1 MKFYFFTLALLT
13 TIGLHAQ
20 GSRQLV
26 LSFDYLFAAN
36 DPVAFGTSEHL
47 NADGATIKF
56 DYAGYY
62 LSNIQLQTSNG
73 SVNIDTVL
81 RITAN
86 TPNISLGQIPVGNYQ
101 SITYTIGVDSA
112 TNHADP
118 TVYATG
124 HPLALQVPSMHW
136 SWNSGYIFARI
147 EGAIDT
153 SANQSA
159 GFTVP
164 FEYHLGGDN
173 YKANVT
179 ANLLENV
186 TDSTES
192 LNVSISLA
200 LALVIDSFD
209 VRNANDVVTHT
220 MDNVPLARELVANLQ
235 ASWLVD
241 SYVVDRLT
249 SVTEL
254 GKGESIS
261 LFPNPLASSTTI
273 TASFGAKQVEV
284 YDVSGKLLFTQQLEN
299 GKTTINRS
307 QFPSAGV
314 YFIKTYDKT
323 TSIKQLVVQ

>member
-1 MKFYFFTLALLT
+1 MKLYFFAFALLT
-13 TIGLHAQ
+13 SVGLNAQ
-20 GSRQLV
+20 GSRELV
-26 LSFDYLFAAN
+26 LSFDYLFSAS

-47 NADGATIKF
+47 NTDGATIKF

-62 LSNIQLQTSNG
+62 LSNIQLQYSG
-73 SVNIDTVL
+73 GVYSVDTVL

-86 TPNISLGQIPVGNYQ
+86 TPNISLGQIPVGDYQ

-147 EGAIDT
+147 DGTIDT
-153 SANQSA
+153 SADQTA

-179 ANLLENV
+179 ANLSENV

-192 LNVSISLA
+192 LNVSISLL
-200 LALVIDSFD
+200 LALVMDSFD
-209 VRNANDVVTHT
+209 VRNANDLVTHT

-249 SVTEL
+249 SVSEL
-254 GKGESIS
+254 GKGEAIS
-261 LFPNPLASSTTI
+261 LFPNPLISSTIIAATL
-273 TASFGAKQVEV
+273 GAKQIEV
-284 YDVSGKLLFTQQLEN
+284 YDISGKRLFTQGLEN
-299 GKTTINRS
+299 GKTTLNRS
-307 QFPSAGV
+307 QFPSTGV

>member
-1 MKFYFFTLALLT
+1 MKLYFFALALLT
-13 TIGLHAQ
+13 SVGLNAQ

-36 DPVAFGTSEHL
+36 DPVTFGTSEHL
-47 NADGATIKF
+47 NADGATLKF

-62 LSNIQLQTSNG
+62 LSNIQLQTSSG
-73 SVNIDTVL
+73 SVSIDTVL

-86 TPNISLGQIPVGNYQ
+86 TPNIALGQIPVGNYQ

-118 TVYATG
+118 TVYSTG

-147 EGAIDT
+147 EGTIDT
-153 SANQSA
+153 SADQTA

-179 ANLLENV
+179 ANLSENV

-192 LNVSISLA
+192 LNVSISLL
-200 LALVIDSFD
+200 LAMVVDSFD
-209 VRNANDVVTHT
+209 IRNANDLVTHT

-254 GKGESIS
+254 DKGEAIS
-261 LFPNPLASSTTI
+261 LFPNPLTSSTII
-273 TASFGAKQVEV
+273 TATLGAKQIEV
-284 YDVSGKLLFTQQLEN
+284 YDISGKRLFAQGLEN

-323 TSIKQLVVQ
+323 TAIKQLVVQ